1 MRNRISLLAAALCLS
16 AAVGTSVWAQS
27 GSTVADGVYTDAQAT
42 RGESEY
48 ATNCAPCHGQTL
60 QGNGEAPAL
69 TGADFTADWIGLT
82 LGDLYDRIRTTM
94 PQDTPGK
101 LSRDQYADILSFVLK
116 ANGYPAGQKD
126 LDKRSEYLKAI
137 GFVAPPPAG
146 AKHAGLERPIQLAQ
160 KASEQK
166 NVVRYAKQ

>member
-16 AAVGTSVWAQS
+16 AAVGTGVWAQS
-27 GSTVADGVYTDAQAT
+27 GSSVADGVYTDAQAD
-42 RGESEY
+42 RGQT
-48 ATNCAPCHGQTL
+48 AFAAQCAPCHGQTL

-82 LGDLYDRIRTTM
+82 LGDLFDRIRTTM

-101 LSRDQYADILSFVLK
+101 LSRDQYADILAFVLK
-116 ANGYPAGQKD
+116 ANGYPAGQKE

-137 GFVAPPPAG
+137 GFVAPPAAG
-146 AKHAGLERPIQLAQ
+146 AKQ
-160 KASEQK
+160 
-166 NVVRYAKQ
+166 